1 VNVRLIAITKP
12 ADDLQEDHG
21 IWTAED
27 LIVYAARV
35 SNPANQLNTETAPR
49 LINYC
54 IKHGHWSIFETA
66 SMTVEIETSRA
77 ISAQLLR
84 HRSFTFQEF
93 SQRYAIIVG
102 REHFDLRKQDKK
114 NRQGSGEPIDDPD
127 LEEMVNAAL
136 SKAEDTYQN
145 LIEAGVSKETA
156 RMVLPL
162 CTTTRLYMTGNVRSW
177 IHYLEQRTSEGT
189 QTEHRLIAL
198 AIKEIFTEQF
208 PNIARALYESHD

>member
-1 VNVRLIAITKP
+1 
-12 ADDLQEDHG
+12 
-21 IWTAED
+21 
-27 LIVYAARV
+27 
-35 SNPANQLNTETAPR
+35 
-49 LINYC
+49 
-54 IKHGHWSIFETA
+54 
-66 SMTVEIETSRA
+66 
-77 ISAQLLR
+77 
-84 HRSFTFQEF
+84 
-93 SQRYAIIVG
+93 
-102 REHFDLRKQDKK
+102 
-114 NRQGSGEPIDDPD
+114 
-127 LEEMVNAAL
+127 MVNAAL

-198 AIKEIFTEQF
+198 AIKTIFTEQF

>member
-1 VNVRLIAITKP
+1 MNVQLIALTSP
-12 ADDLQEDHG
+12 SEDLQEDHG

-35 SNPANQLNTETAPR
+35 SNPANQMNKETAPR

-54 IKHGHWSIFETA
+54 IKNGHWSIFETA

-93 SQRYAIIVG
+93 SQRYAVSMG
-102 REHFDLRKQDKK
+102 REHFDLRKQDTK
-114 NRQGSGEPIDDPD
+114 NRQGSGEPIEDNHLYGLVTD
-127 LEEMVNAAL
+127 AL
-136 SKAEDTYQN
+136 MKAQETYHN
-145 LIEAGVSKETA
+145 LIAAGVSKETA

-189 QTEHRLIAL
+189 QTEHREIAL
-198 AIKEIFTEQF
+198 AIKAIFTEKF
-208 PNIARALYESHD
+208 PNISRALYESHT